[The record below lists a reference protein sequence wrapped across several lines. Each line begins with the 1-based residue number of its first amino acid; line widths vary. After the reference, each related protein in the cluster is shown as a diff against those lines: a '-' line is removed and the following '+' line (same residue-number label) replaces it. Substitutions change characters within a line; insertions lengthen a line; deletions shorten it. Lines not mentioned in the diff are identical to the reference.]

1 MAALV
6 GERDYDRR
14 MVPPTEIES
23 HEDLERWIA
32 ETGSL
37 RNTVVQ
43 NVNLAKLWSSLE
55 GIPMDGAVFLGCD
68 IPAQALVRV
77 VEAGA
82 VVFPRLDHGS
92 VRFPFNQYR
101 ARLYSPEELLA
112 ADDDEPKPWSETL
125 DHVIYQH
132 WLDNGRNRPKSI
144 RESLAR
150 RLHDHA
156 ITDALDDYLT
166 VASEERKCVA
176 IMGGH
181 SLARSTDEYFRV
193 VEVAHGIAARGYT
206 IVTGGGPGAMEAGNL
221 GAAAFRVPLDELRGM
236 VARLAEKADRYD
248 HPDWL
253 TSAVALRRVLM
264 DRVELAESVGVP
276 TWMYGHE
283 PPNPFAT
290 AIAKYFANSVRE
302 EGLLAI
308 AHHGVIFERGS
319 AGTLQEVFQDLT
331 QNYYQ
336 TYGDR
341 SPMVFLGSQFWRQ
354 ERPAVDLVQSLAR
367 AGGFTDLVRVTDSAD
382 ETVAFLTEKRS
393 G

>member
-1 MAALV
+1 MA
-6 GERDYDRR
+6 
-14 MVPPTEIES
+14 PPPKEIES
-23 HEDLERWIA
+23 HEQLEQWLQD
-32 ETGSL
+32 GSSL
-37 RNTVVQ
+37 RNTVIQ
-43 NVNLAKLWSSLE
+43 NVDVSALWES
-55 GIPMDGAVFLGCD
+55 IQDVPMDGAVFLGCN
-68 IPAQALVRV
+68 IPPHALVHV

-82 VVFPRLDHGS
+82 LVFPKLDHGA

-101 ARLYSPEELLA
+101 SQLYSPEELLA
-112 ADDDEPKPWSETL
+112 ADDTPRPWTETL
-125 DHVIYQH
+125 DHVIYEH
-132 WLDNGRNRPKSI
+132 WKDTGRNRPRSI

-156 ITDALDDYLT
+156 VSDALDEMIDG
-166 VASEERKCVA
+166 RRCIA

-181 SLARSTDEYFRV
+181 SLARSSAEYFRV
-193 VEVAHGIAARGYT
+193 VEVTHALTNLGFT

-221 GAAAFRVPLDELRGM
+221 GAAACGCPLEQLRDLVTELAGH
-236 VARLAEKADRYD
+236 ADRYD

-253 TSAVALRRVLM
+253 TSGIALRRNLLQHGPLG
-264 DRVELAESVGVP
+264 DSLGVP
-276 TWMYGHE
+276 TWQYGHE
-283 PPNPFAT
+283 PPNPFAS

-341 SPMVFLGSQFWRQ
+341 SPMVFLGRDFWRN
-354 ERPAVDLVQSLAR
+354 ERPAVAIVESLAQ
-367 AGGFTDLVRVTDSAD
+367 AGGFTDLLCVTDSAE
-382 ETVAFLTEKRS
+382 ETVRFLDRLAK
-393 G
+393 

>member
-1 MAALV
+1 
-6 GERDYDRR
+6 
-14 MVPPTEIES
+14 MVPPAEIES
-23 HEDLERWIA
+23 HAQLEQWIR

-43 NVNLAKLWSSLE
+43 NVNLAKIWSTLQ
-55 GIPMDGAVFLGCD
+55 GLPMEGAVFLGCD
-68 IPAQALVRV
+68 IPPEALAQV

-82 VVFPRLDHGS
+82 VVFPRLDHGA

-101 ARLYSPEELLA
+101 ARLYGPEELLA
-112 ADDDEPKPWSETL
+112 ADEDLAKPWDETL
-125 DHVIYQH
+125 DHEIYQH
-132 WLDNGRNRPKSI
+132 WLDTGQNRPKSI

-156 ITDALDDYLT
+156 ITDAL
-166 VASEERKCVA
+166 EEWLAPGGEARSCLA

-181 SLARSTDEYFRV
+181 SLERSSDEYFRV
-193 VEVAHGIAARGYT
+193 VEVAHALTRRGFT

-221 GAAAFRVPLDELRGM
+221 GAAAVGLPIEEVRGLVAELAA
-236 VARLAEKADRYD
+236 VADKYD
-248 HPDWL
+248 HPAWL
-253 TSAVALRRVLM
+253 TSGVALRRKM
-264 DRVELAESVGVP
+264 MERVSLGENLGIP
-276 TWMYGHE
+276 TWQYGHE
-283 PPNPFAT
+283 PPNPFST

-308 AHHGVIFERGS
+308 GRHGVIFERGS

-341 SPMVFLGSQFWRQ
+341 SPMVFLGSAFWT
-354 ERPAVDLVQSLAR
+354 EEVPAA
-367 AGGFTDLVRVTDSAD
+367 ALVRALAEEEKFTELILVTDSATK
-382 ETVAFLTEKRS
+382 TVEFLAGSKS
-393 G
+393 SPPPV

>member
-1 MAALV
+1 
-6 GERDYDRR
+6 
-14 MVPPTEIES
+14 MVPPAEIES
-23 HEDLERWIA
+23 HEQLEQWIR

-43 NVNLAKLWSSLE
+43 NVDLAKIWSTLQ
-55 GIPMDGAVFLGCD
+55 GMPMEGAVFLGCD
-68 IPAQALVRV
+68 IPAEALAHV

-82 VVFPRLDHGS
+82 VVFPRLDHGA

-101 ARLYSPEELLA
+101 PRLYAPEELLA
-112 ADDDEPKPWSETL
+112 AGEDEAKAWSETL
-125 DHVIYQH
+125 DHEIYQH
-132 WLDNGRNRPKSI
+132 WLDTGRNRPRSI

-156 ITDALDDYLT
+156 VTDAL
-166 VASEERKCVA
+166 EEWLAPGGKARRCVA

-181 SLARSTDEYFRV
+181 SLVRSADEYFRV
-193 VEVAHGIAARGYT
+193 VAVAHALTERGFT

-221 GAAAFRVPLDELRGM
+221 GAAAVALPIDELRGL
-236 VARLAEKADRYD
+236 VAGLAKRADKYD
-248 HPDWL
+248 DPNWL
-253 TSAVALRRVLM
+253 TSGVALRRAVIE
-264 DRVELAESVGVP
+264 RAELGESLGIP
-276 TWMYGHE
+276 TWQYGHE

-341 SPMVFLGSQFWRQ
+341 SPMVFLGRHFWRE
-354 ERPAVDLVQSLAR
+354 ERPAVDLVQSLAVE
-367 AGGFTDLVRVTDSAD
+367 GGFTDLVRVTDSAE
-382 ETVAFLTEKRS
+382 ETVAFLTERA